1 MPAEDKF
8 KFHVPGL
15 NSPSSEYFA
24 ITKGD
29 TSASDFPTVSRAIR
43 VGTGGDV
50 VAVRTDGST
59 VLFRNCYPGEMLPV
73 RAVRVMTTGTTAA
86 DLVALC

>member
-15 NSPSSEYFA
+15 DSPSSEYFA
-24 ITKGD
+24 VTKGD
-29 TSASDFPTVSRAIR
+29 TAAADFPTVSRAIR
-43 VGTGGDV
+43 VGASGDV
-50 VAVRTDGST
+50 VVVRPDGAM
-59 VLFRNCYPGEMLPV
+59 VLFRNCYAGELLPI
-73 RAVRVMTTGTTAA
+73 RAVRVMAAGTTAA